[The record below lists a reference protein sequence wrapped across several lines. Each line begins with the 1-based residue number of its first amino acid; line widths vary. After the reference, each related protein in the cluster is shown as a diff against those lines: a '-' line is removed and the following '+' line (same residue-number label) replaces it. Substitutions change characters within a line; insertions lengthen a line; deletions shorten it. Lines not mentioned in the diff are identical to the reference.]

1 MRSRVARVPVV
12 FVIHQS
18 LAAWGPILAAPW
30 VLLFL
35 SGLAWHLGWK
45 TYFSQ
50 GQRVLYGTPFYPAH
64 ICLALLV
71 GWVLSGAL
79 GQRCM
84 LWVWVLP
91 FLALSSAI
99 LGFPHIMA
107 PPMEWSVYPPVHH
120 LTIAQCAQLDLK
132 GRLTHL
138 FGWGAGIQPFN
149 QVAVTLP
156 FYSASAYSLGA
167 LLARRVASAP
177 TFFETMRRLRVK
189 RLVLCVAVPW
199 FCVKVA
205 LIWQPTTARY
215 PAMRTWPGL
224 LFILEP
230 FLVISIFI
238 TLVFALAVSLV
249 GRRFFV
255 GRFFLSLTDSHG
267 IADDGHRTD
276 TTT

>member
-1 MRSRVARVPVV
+1 M
-12 FVIHQS
+12 FLIHQS

-35 SGLAWHLGWK
+35 SELAWHLGWK

-50 GQRVLYGTPFYPAH
+50 GQWVLYGTPFYPAH

-79 GQRCM
+79 RHRCM

-99 LGFPHIMA
+99 LGFPPIMA
-107 PPMEWSVYPPVHH
+107 PPMEWAVYPPVDR
-120 LTIAQCAQLDLK
+120 LTIAQCAQLDLT

-138 FGWGAGIQPFN
+138 MGWGVGIQPFD

-167 LLARRVASAP
+167 LLARTVVP
-177 TFFETMRRLRVK
+177 MLTFFESMRNLRIK
-189 RLVLCVAVPW
+189 RLILFVAVPW
-199 FCVKVA
+199 FCIKVA
-205 LIWQPTTARY
+205 LIWQPTAARY
-215 PAMRTWPGL
+215 PSMRTWPGL

-238 TLVFALAVSLV
+238 TLVFAVAVSLV
-249 GRRFFV
+249 GRRFSV
-255 GRFFLSLTDSHG
+255 ARFFLSMVDSHG
-267 IADDGHRTD
+267 IADDGRSAD
-276 TTT
+276 RSR